1 MDSISINMS
10 STKSAVSEVENI
22 IDNEVIEEAKK
33 SAKMIIDSIEKSS
46 GEFIDSLKE
55 EVKRE
60 ETLIEEVGNLLISVA
75 KYVQSAAETFAD
87 VDQLYNITKLP

>member
-1 MDSISINMS
+1 MDSVSINMS
-10 STKSAVSEVENI
+10 STKSAVSEIENI
-22 IDNEVIEEAKK
+22 INSEVIGEAKK
-33 SAKMIIDSIEKSS
+33 STKRIINSIEESS

-60 ETLIEEVGNLLISVA
+60 EELIGGIGNLLIAVA

-87 VDQLYNITKLP
+87 VDQIYSITKPP

>member
-1 MDSISINMS
+1 MDSVSINMS
-10 STKSAVSEVENI
+10 STKSAVSEIENI
-22 IDNEVIEEAKK
+22 INREVIGEAKK
-33 SAKMIIDSIEKSS
+33 STKRIINSIEESS

-60 ETLIEEVGNLLISVA
+60 EELIGGIGNLLIAVA

-87 VDQLYNITKLP
+87 VDQMYSITKLP